1 MTLSNVFFG
10 KKVVQQIYM
19 NNALIYQANG
29 WQSLPSTPQ
38 IVWQKQC
45 GNGTPPYSSA
55 FDSKNNLV
63 VSYYYSNGSWM
74 MKLDPDGNVLWN
86 KRIDTADNNKYDI
99 YIDSNDF
106 IYCMTSY
113 TMGTY
118 NNKTIVRRLDTN
130 GTQVKSF
137 DISADLSRYVPSCVT
152 YDDDF
157 VYVFCGITNP
167 TIYTYDHS
175 GVLNSSKSGVTY
187 SQIYCMAVNGNN
199 VYFATYSGIYKVP
212 KSGLG
217 TSTKTGTLVTN
228 STGNK
233 IFFDQ
238 FDNLYFAKLNDSSNN
253 FFGKYSLSKNQLC
266 WPTINLSTNSY
277 IIDACVDYQCN
288 IYVMCWKY
296 LPNSSKYLITKYSA
310 DGQLQWSTDMYHPT
324 NSASITADIN
334 GNIYQIGD
342 GLYIE
347 KLINLVK
354 KGS

>member
-1 MTLSNVFFG
+1 MTLSNVFIG

-45 GNGTPPYSSA
+45 GTGMSPYSSA
-55 FDSKNNLV
+55 FDSKKNLV
-63 VSYYYSNGSWM
+63 ISYYYSNACWL
-74 MKLDPDGNVLWN
+74 MKLDPDGNVLFN
-86 KRIDTADNNKYDI
+86 KKIDTADNGQYDI
-99 YIDSNDF
+99 YIDNNDY
-106 IYCMTSY
+106 IYCMTTY
-113 TMGTY
+113 TVSSY

-152 YDDDF
+152 YDEDYI
-157 VYVFCGITNP
+157 YVFCNIATP
-167 TIYTYDHS
+167 SIYTYDHS
-175 GVLNSSKSGVTY
+175 GVLNTSKSGVTY
-187 SQIYCMAVNGNN
+187 NGAYRIAANGNSIYIATSSG
-199 VYFATYSGIYKVP
+199 VYKIP
-212 KSGLG
+212 KSGIG

-228 STGNK
+228 LIVNK

-238 FDNLYFAKLNDSSNN
+238 FDNLYFAKLNDTSNN
-253 FFGKYSLSKNQLC
+253 FFGKYSLSKKQLC
-266 WPTINLSTNSY
+266 WPTIKLSTNSY

-288 IYVMCWKY
+288 IYIIYYDYTTGYMIK
-296 LPNSSKYLITKYSA
+296 KYSA

-342 GLYIE
+342 SLYIE

-354 KGS
+354 KGQ

>member
-1 MTLSNVFFG
+1 
-10 KKVVQQIYM
+10 
-19 NNALIYQANG
+19 
-29 WQSLPSTPQ
+29 
-38 IVWQKQC
+38 
-45 GNGTPPYSSA
+45 
-55 FDSKNNLV
+55 
-63 VSYYYSNGSWM
+63 
-74 MKLDPDGNVLWN
+74 MKLDPDGNVIWN

-137 DISADLSRYVPSCVT
+137 DISADLNRYVPSCVT

-157 VYVFCGITNP
+157 VYVFCNITTP

-175 GVLNSSKSGVTY
+175 GVLNSSKSGATY
-187 SQIYCMAVNGNN
+187 SQTYCIAVNGNN

-217 TSTKTGTLVTN
+217 TITKTGTLVTN

>member
-1 MTLSNVFFG
+1 MTLSNVFMG
-10 KKVVQQIYM
+10 KKVVQQIYL

-45 GNGTPPYSSA
+45 GNGIPPYSSA

-63 VSYYYSNGSWM
+63 MSYYYSNASWM

-217 TSTKTGTLVTN
+217 TSTKTGTLVNNLTV
-228 STGNK
+228 NK

-238 FDNLYFAKLNDSSNN
+238 FDNLYFSKLNDSSYN
-253 FFGKYSLSKNQLC
+253 FFGKFSLSKNQLC

-288 IYVMCWKY
+288 IYINCYDYTTGYMIK
-296 LPNSSKYLITKYSA
+296 KYSA

-324 NSASITADIN
+324 NIASITADIN

-354 KGS
+354 KGN